1 MTSSKH
7 LAALLGM
14 FLLLFSQA
22 GLAQKNK
29 TVKTLVVKTAIY
41 CDHCRVCES
50 CGGRILKELYN
61 ETGIKNTSVDPKAN
75 TITVV
80 YDEKKITVPQIKQKI
95 SGLGFDADELKADP
109 AAVDK
114 LDDCCKKPS

>member
-1 MTSSKH
+1 MSISKK
-7 LAALLGM
+7 LAGAFVL
-14 FLLLFSQA
+14 LLLFIAQA

-29 TVKTLVVKTAIY
+29 TVKTLVVKTTIY
-41 CDHCRVCES
+41 CDHCKVCES

-61 ETGIKNTSVDPKAN
+61 ESGIKNTSVDPKAN

-80 YDEKKITVPQIKQKI
+80 YDEKKISAQQIRQKI
-95 SGLGFDADELKADP
+95 AGLGFDADEIKADP
-109 AAVDK
+109 AAVAK